1 MFERDDDSLTD
12 ATARIAASLK
22 APVRLDPAFDARVM
36 ARVTALP
43 AHRPAG
49 PLGRT
54 WSWLRRPR
62 PFAISPLAGLAA
74 AAGVAAVV
82 LFAMRAPAPH
92 APGGSAAL
100 DRTPVEF
107 LLVAPRASSVM
118 LVGDFNDWTASATPL
133 RAVAA
138 GGLWSVTVPLAPGRY
153 RYSFVVDGKRWE
165 ADPSAPP
172 APDDEFGSPASVVT
186 VGGTL

>member
-1 MFERDDDSLTD
+1 VFEHDDDISND
-12 ATARIAASLK
+12 VTARIAASLK
-22 APVRLDPAFDARVM
+22 SPVRLDPAFDARVM
-36 ARVTALP
+36 ARVAALP

-49 PLGRT
+49 PLDRT

-62 PFAISPLAGLAA
+62 SFAVSPLAGLAA
-74 AAGVAAVV
+74 AAGVAAIVF
-82 LFAMRAPAPH
+82 FAARAPAPRTSE
-92 APGGSAAL
+92 AAVAL

-118 LVGDFNDWTASATPL
+118 LVGDFNDWTRSATPL
-133 RAVAA
+133 RTIAA

-153 RYSFVVDGKRWE
+153 RYAFVVDGKRWE
-165 ADPSAPP
+165 PDPSAPP

-186 VGGTL
+186 VGGGL